1 MGSAK
6 YFLRRGKAMHGNART
21 GMANTLHPSGCS
33 SLLQPGK
40 DGQGA
45 ARQSMAGQTH
55 SIPAG
60 VLKFADNINNEKH
73 MENTEHNLEVLRLPL
88 WKNCYEEM
96 LRDGVEYGNTY
107 TAEFFEERLKAKRD
121 SMTFGLD
128 ISKIRAALLS
138 HGVFLSGRG
147 QKGEQF
153 IIVDAAANTAV
164 MENFQSQAIKA
175 LRSGVILGTN
185 TRVDV
190 LTAEERRRHEST
202 LEKLAIR
209 STWISRKIPTL
220 KKALNSLAA

>member
-1 MGSAK
+1 VAWQGRAW
-6 YFLRRGKAMHGNART
+6 R
-21 GMANTLHPSGCS
+21 
-33 SLLQPGK
+33 
-40 DGQGA
+40 GA
-45 ARQSMAGQTH
+45 AWPGPARQTH

-60 VLKFADNINNEKH
+60 VLKFADNQNKEKH
-73 MENTEHNLEVLRLPL
+73 MENTENNMEVLRLPL
-88 WKNCYEEM
+88 WKNCLDEM
-96 LRDGVEYGNTY
+96 LHAGVEYGKTY
-107 TAEFFEERLKAKRD
+107 TAEFFEERLKAQRD
-121 SMTFGLD
+121 SMNFSLD

-138 HGVFLSGRG
+138 HGFFLSGRG

-153 IIVDAAANTAV
+153 VIVDAAANTAV

-175 LRSGVILGTN
+175 LRAGVILGTN

-190 LTAEERRRHEST
+190 LTTEERRRHEST